1 VTNAVTLEV
10 AVEITTDNIPI
21 VKVDGEIDL
30 HTCAPLR
37 QTLRDLADAQNPD
50 IIIDLTNTPYLD
62 SAALGVLI
70 GAIRRVQ
77 ETDGTI
83 SLVGATSFVRRIFE
97 ITRLSKIFQMHDDM
111 PAALADVRAHKAARA
126 SA

>member
-1 VTNAVTLEV
+1 LTNAATLEL
-10 AVEITTDNIPI
+10 AVEITADDIPV

-37 QTLRDLADAQNPD
+37 QILRDLADEQHPD
-50 IIIDLTNTPYLD
+50 IIIDLTNAPYLD

-97 ITRLSKIFQMHDDM
+97 ITRLSKIFQMYDDM
-111 PAALADVRAHKAARA
+111 PSALADVRAHKATRA